1 MQRLMWY
8 FHQSVRYNEP
18 LSTRRSPALCTVAG
32 SLAVSS
38 PVSGPVR
45 LSSSGRWGQGRPS
58 THRYAKYTYA
68 TFIRDFR
75 TCELLSR
82 DFHPTIESRSW
93 WIKSV

>member
-1 MQRLMWY
+1 MCVTMVFARLDWSPLKPSQGVTVLLQNY
-8 FHQSVRYNEP
+8 LRILGRVRP
-18 LSTRRSPALCTVAG
+18 RPTVHLC
-32 SLAVSS
+32 
-38 PVSGPVR
+38 
-45 LSSSGRWGQGRPS
+45 RWGPARPR

-93 WIKSV
+93 WSRSV

>member
-1 MQRLMWY
+1 MHRTAQDKK
-8 FHQSVRYNEP
+8 FSSFSN
-18 LSTRRSPALCTVAG
+18 SRRILHR
-32 SLAVSS
+32 VSS
-38 PVSGPVR
+38 RLTVQLWPVGA
-45 LSSSGRWGQGRPS
+45 GQS
-58 THRYAKYTYA
+58 QHRYAKYTYA